1 MPRLPK
7 NPYKLVRVRWLDAC
21 QHANADSDSEGV
33 ARDTVG
39 YLIRD
44 HGAVVRLTNTVDFD
58 VVAGKWVPSDQDD
71 IVDIP
76 KGMIEVPKKYKR
88 E

>member
-1 MPRLPK
+1 MRLPK
-7 NPYKLVRVRWLDAC
+7 NPFKLIKVRWLDAC
-21 QHANADSDSEGV
+21 QHANADAVHEGYY
-33 ARDTVG
+33 RDTVG

-44 HGAVVRLTNTVDFD
+44 TGAVVRLANTVDYDFTTK
-58 VVAGKWVPSDQDD
+58 KWVPSDQDD

-76 KGMIEVPKKYKR
+76 KGMIELPKKYKK